1 MLCFNSSSQ
10 SYPSIVNIYEYGD
23 SLYTCETNLKNL
35 FQNWNNNHINNSYEY
50 SLINYAFV
58 EEISDTSTIKLYSDL
73 VTTDESL
80 LGIVKSNSFSKIID
94 NKNTKITEQTF
105 SVRRF
110 GSLLYDS
117 SSCTSK
123 ERADIIT
130 AFEKERENLSAA
142 FRSIVNVGD
151 KVYVIFF
158 KDSRHIYSAYIVCS
172 SQTKRVIWDNVFRN
186 IKAGNI

>member
-1 MLCFNSSSQ
+1 MLCFSSSSQ
-10 SYPSIVNIYEYGD
+10 SYPSIVNIYEYGAP
-23 SLYTCETNLKNL
+23 LYTCETNLKNL
-35 FQNWNNNHINNSYEY
+35 FQNWNNSQINNSHEY

-94 NKNTKITEQTF
+94 NKNIKITEQTF

-117 SSCTSK
+117 SSCILK

-130 AFEKERENLSAA
+130 AFEKERENLSTA

-158 KDSRHIYSAYIVCS
+158 KDSCHIYSVYIVCN